1 MIARVKLTE
10 SNPKIT
16 VTFSEKKQS
25 FKAAFKDFILVEK
38 TDIPKEYGLITYT
51 QDRIITVT

>member
-1 MIARVKLTE
+1 MNIRVKLTE
-10 SNPKIT
+10 SDQKLS
-16 VTFSEKKQS
+16 VKFSEKKQS
-25 FKAAFKDFILVEK
+25 FNVAFKNFILVEK

>member
-1 MIARVKLTE
+1 MKIHVNLTVSNQKIGVK
-10 SNPKIT
+10 
-16 VTFSEKKQS
+16 FSEKKQS
-25 FKAAFKDFILVEK
+25 FNAAFRNFILVEK